1 MARDLVMY
9 FVDQDK
15 KKVSLRL
22 KDVKED
28 LNQEKIENL
37 MDLVMQKNVF
47 QLSAADLVAKDRA
60 EIVTTS
66 IEEIEF

>member
-1 MARDLVMY
+1 MY

-28 LNQEKIENL
+28 VTQEKIEGL
-37 MDLVMQKNVF
+37 MDLVMQKNIF
-47 QLSAADLVAKDRA
+47 KLSAADLVAKDRA

>member
-28 LNQEKIENL
+28 VTQEKIEGL
-37 MDLVMQKNVF
+37 MDLVMQKNIF
-47 QLSAADLVAKDRA
+47 KLSAADLVVKDRA

-66 IEEIEF
+66 IEEIQF